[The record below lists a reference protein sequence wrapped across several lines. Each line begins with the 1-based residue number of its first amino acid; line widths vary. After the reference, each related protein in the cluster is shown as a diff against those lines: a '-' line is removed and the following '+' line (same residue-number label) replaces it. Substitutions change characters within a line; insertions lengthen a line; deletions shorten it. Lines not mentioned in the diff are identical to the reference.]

1 MPNRKILK
9 MSLAANTNVT
19 IFVSTNVSNA
29 LPLLSYNGGPRV
41 PLLDALGDSGAK
53 RKLANGIY
61 ILRVIADR
69 DPNIQPADATI
80 KATVKGRDGGEVS
93 VSITMDD
100 NGEAL
105 LRLDFIM
112 TNGVVS

>member
-53 RKLANGIY
+53 RKLGPQTIPSS
-61 ILRVIADR
+61 RV
-69 DPNIQPADATI
+69 
-80 KATVKGRDGGEVS
+80 K
-93 VSITMDD
+93 
-100 NGEAL
+100 AL
-105 LRLDFIM
+105 LERGSGTSLPTLHLPRLP
-112 TNGVVS
+112 SC